1 MLGIIYGVVA
11 IASIIYGV
19 VAIASI
25 IYGVVAIVNTSG
37 KVQKE
42 YLGKIGAKGHFVH
55 LVLPYKRCKKTNVTV
70 QKDTIENTVQATART
85 LILCLVRP
93 NIGYQKI
100 HSYKKSRCSH
110 FTMVITQNSET

>member
-1 MLGIIYGVVA
+1 
-11 IASIIYGV
+11 
-19 VAIASI
+19 
-25 IYGVVAIVNTSG
+25 
-37 KVQKE
+37 VQKE